1 MACLRCMNLVLYLS
15 PDSILLKSGVADS
28 AVRSIGLTDDKQ
40 SQEAGIQTHAAADA
54 TIIANS
60 VSYLHPASESQFG
73 DTEEMGLN
81 FMMLCEPEEPQSEL
95 HMILSSE
102 ASSRFEEFCGPTLLA
117 SDTEPEVSS
126 FDIVDEDV
134 EGCNKTRYVG
144 LVKDNHIDLEG
155 RTTVVD
161 RFTYDIPWLSS
172 KRPVIPDLNAI
183 KKALDA
189 DRKFCDRLR
198 ESGHLDS
205 YSLSAKVRDAL
216 PPCDLN
222 QGRFE
227 DLYNSLKLQL
237 RHQYY
242 DPGDIIKLRAE
253 FNSLK
258 QKSGELVSDHLY
270 TVDQY
275 ASRLRLQG
283 DVVTDD
289 QLYDLLCNSLMAPYN
304 DWILAYRL
312 QNVAYEHARMMVLSR
327 SRSLN
332 KQQTQSMEKTLPTL
346 LRSPVTE
353 VHIAKTVDTY
363 PQESCGRMKRRL
375 KCWPYHLNL

>member
-1 MACLRCMNLVLYLS
+1 MAGLRCMNLVLYLS

-102 ASSRFEEFCGPTLLA
+102 VSSRFEEFCGPTLLA

-126 FDIVDEDV
+126 VDIVDEDV
-134 EGCNKTRYVG
+134 EGCNKTRFIG
-144 LVKDNHIDLEG
+144 FVKDNHIDLEG

-161 RFTYDIPWLSS
+161 RFTYGIPWLSS

-189 DRKFCDRLR
+189 DRKFSDHLR

-205 YSLSAKVRDAL
+205 YAAVFDK
-216 PPCDLN
+216 
-222 QGRFE
+222 
-227 DLYNSLKLQL
+227 YLQHGIVEVKEEML
-237 RHQYY
+237 RHRTLDLMESAQATHERNTRW
-242 DPGDIIKLRAE
+242 GDKLRASP
-253 FNSLK
+253 FATN
-258 QKSGELVSDHLY
+258 LVM
-270 TVDQY
+270 
-275 ASRLRLQG
+275 
-283 DVVTDD
+283 
-289 QLYDLLCNSLMAPYN
+289 QL
-304 DWILAYRL
+304 
-312 QNVAYEHARMMVLSR
+312 EHAQHLAEERELADKREAREEYIRHRDKRNMMFKKAVADSDLVCMLR
-327 SRSLN
+327 REKRLLLEN
-332 KQQTQSMEKTLPTL
+332 ERRLAAACTVERTNAKVEQILEERQQKETEMQERL
-346 LRSPVTE
+346 LRRTISP
-353 VHIAKTVDTY
+353 
-363 PQESCGRMKRRL
+363 
-375 KCWPYHLNL
+375 

>member
-1 MACLRCMNLVLYLS
+1 MVKKKS
-15 PDSILLKSGVADS
+15 PNSKKKEEEEVDSDEHTEQHHRPRSSILRECRKEARAELEAAKHPHWNPSEKGP
-28 AVRSIGLTDDKQ
+28 SIMEHFMSTERLMGQL
-40 SQEAGIQTHAAADA
+40 AIGITTPTA
-54 TIIANS
+54 
-60 VSYLHPASESQFG
+60 YY
-73 DTEEMGLN
+73 
-81 FMMLCEPEEPQSEL
+81 MLL
-95 HMILSSE
+95 
-102 ASSRFEEFCGPTLLA
+102 
-117 SDTEPEVSS
+117 
-126 FDIVDEDV
+126 
-134 EGCNKTRYVG
+134 
-144 LVKDNHIDLEG
+144 
-155 RTTVVD
+155 
-161 RFTYDIPWLSS
+161 
-172 KRPVIPDLNAI
+172 
-183 KKALDA
+183 
-189 DRKFCDRLR
+189 
-198 ESGHLDS
+198 

>member
-1 MACLRCMNLVLYLS
+1 MAGLRCMNLVLYLS

-102 ASSRFEEFCGPTLLA
+102 VSSRFEEFCGPTLLA

-126 FDIVDEDV
+126 VDIVDEDV
-134 EGCNKTRYVG
+134 EGCNKTRFIG
-144 LVKDNHIDLEG
+144 FVKDNHIDLEG

-161 RFTYDIPWLSS
+161 RFTYGIPWLSS

-189 DRKFCDRLR
+189 DRKFSDHLR

-205 YSLSAKVRDAL
+205 YAAVFDKYLQHGIVEVVPTEHYHRCKAL
-216 PPCDLN
+216 
-222 QGRFE
+222 
-227 DLYNSLKLQL
+227 L
-237 RHQYY
+237 RHFAVYSNSRTMPVRPVL
-242 DPGDIIKLRAE
+242 DGRA
-253 FNSLK
+253 FAGLIG
-258 QKSGELVSDHLY
+258 SGLGHKA
-270 TVDQY
+270 VD
-275 ASRLRLQG
+275 
-283 DVVTDD
+283 D
-289 QLYDLLCNSLMAPYN
+289 
-304 DWILAYRL
+304 
-312 QNVAYEHARMMVLSR
+312 
-327 SRSLN
+327 
-332 KQQTQSMEKTLPTL
+332 
-346 LRSPVTE
+346 
-353 VHIAKTVDTY
+353 
-363 PQESCGRMKRRL
+363 
-375 KCWPYHLNL
+375 